1 MTQQSPTAEIYDFR
15 RPTTLARE
23 HARILDTHLSG
34 FTRQVATQLT
44 NRFNTKVTASLED
57 LRVHSYDRWTA
68 SLPSATVMVLAG
80 FPTLESHAVFRIDE
94 STAMH
99 WISLM
104 TGGPAVP
111 VDTEARRK
119 FSPTDIA
126 LIQNTINGFIEDLY
140 YSLGAFLEPDMSVSS
155 THFSP
160 QMAQAAKPNDL
171 VVCSEVL
178 FENGHS
184 MSLAIPASALL
195 PRMGNANPS
204 DNDQV
209 LAAGLAENLAH
220 VPVEI
225 SLQIS
230 GTTMTAAQIMQWT
243 EGTEI
248 LLPHPRQQPMN
259 VVVGHQKFAQAL
271 STKRGVRAAM
281 SITKNE
287 EGTR

>member
-1 MTQQSPTAEIYDFR
+1 MTHNSPEPEVYDFR

-23 HARILDTHLSG
+23 HARILDSHLSG

-44 NRFNTKVTASLED
+44 NRFNIKVTASLDD

-80 FPTLESHAVFRIDE
+80 FPTLDSHAVFRMDE

-111 VDTEARRK
+111 SDTDARRK
-119 FSPTDIA
+119 FTPTDIA

-140 YSLGAFLEPDMSVSS
+140 YSLGAFLEPDMSVTS
-155 THFSP
+155 TSFSP
-160 QMAQAAKPNDL
+160 QMAQAAKPNEL

-184 MSLAIPASALL
+184 MSLAIPAAALL
-195 PRMGNANPS
+195 PRMGNANPTDTDEFMTS
-204 DNDQV
+204 GV
-209 LAAGLAENLAH
+209 AENLAQ
-220 VPVEI
+220 VPVEV
-225 SLQIS
+225 SLQLA
-230 GTTMTAAQIMQWT
+230 GTKMTTAEIMQWT

-248 LLPHPRQQPMN
+248 LLPHPKHQPMN
-259 VVVGHQKFAQAL
+259 VVVGHHNFAQAL
-271 STKRGVRAAM
+271 SDKRGLRAAM
-281 SITKNE
+281 KITTNK